1 MCLLISQKRLF
12 FPRLVGQHI
21 CQKMN
26 APLVERENDDDEEE
40 EEEGVLLSSPPPPPL
55 PVLTHHGLIPLNASD
70 GGIEANEMRIKYYYH
85 QMSSLDQKSDDAVSI
100 QSVSRADKGT
110 RTDGDEEMLEN
121 NNNNVCGNALVSHDD
136 DDDDDISKL
145 KMITTT
151 TKRVL
156 VLDDDNSTE
165 EEEENV
171 QKIKKKKKKPFE
183 TERTSMKDDD
193 GHCGFGVPGFVEKQ
207 PKMVPKQHRELNSI
221 IDNQSVLT
229 ANRRDHFTPFASNL
243 HNKILLKRICIKAG
257 NNARFFLSKTSKAF
271 RKVTLRE
278 FGVMTSSNIEQGRV
292 KAVKISEIETP
303 AQFVLCVEHGLQLN
317 DLVFAALAD
326 GGQLNVLKYLHDHL
340 LPDKMYHCSLA
351 VEYAAQNNH
360 LETLKYLIEYHDAPV
375 CKDACWRAAWK
386 GSLECLEYLVLVRRC
401 PFDRQE
407 CHDIA
412 YQNGHF
418 ETAKWIKER

>member
-1 MCLLISQKRLF
+1 
-12 FPRLVGQHI
+12 
-21 CQKMN
+21 MN
-26 APLVERENDDDEEE
+26 APLVERENDDEEE

-110 RTDGDEEMLEN
+110 RTDSDEEMLEN

-165 EEEENV
+165 EEEEENV

-193 GHCGFGVPGFVEKQ
+193 GHFGFGVPGFVEKQ

-243 HNKILLKRICIKAG
+243 HNKILLKRICIKAC

>member
-1 MCLLISQKRLF
+1 
-12 FPRLVGQHI
+12 
-21 CQKMN
+21 MN
-26 APLVERENDDDEEE
+26 APLVERENEEE
-40 EEEGVLLSSPPPPPL
+40 EEEGVLLSSPPPPPPPI
-55 PVLTHHGLIPLNASD
+55 PVLTHGLIPLNASD
-70 GGIEANEMRIKYYYH
+70 GGIEANEMRIKYYH
-85 QMSSLDQKSDDAVSI
+85 MSDFLKSDDDGVSI

-121 NNNNVCGNALVSHDD
+121 NNDNVCGDALVSHDDDDDD

-156 VLDDDNSTE
+156 VLDDDTSAEEE

-171 QKIKKKKKKPFE
+171 QKIKKKKKKKKKKPFE
-183 TERTSMKDDD
+183 TERMSMKDDD

-229 ANRRDHFTPFASNL
+229 ATNRRDHFTPFASNL

>member
-26 APLVERENDDDEEE
+26 APLVERENDDDD

-55 PVLTHHGLIPLNASD
+55 PVLTHGLIPLNASD
-70 GGIEANEMRIKYYYH
+70 GGIEANEMRIKYY

-110 RTDGDEEMLEN
+110 RADGDEEMLEN
-121 NNNNVCGNALVSHDD
+121 NNNNVCGNALVSHDDDDD

-156 VLDDDNSTE
+156 VLDDDNSTEE

>member
-1 MCLLISQKRLF
+1 M
-12 FPRLVGQHI
+12 
-21 CQKMN
+21 
-26 APLVERENDDDEEE
+26 
-40 EEEGVLLSSPPPPPL
+40 
-55 PVLTHHGLIPLNASD
+55 TIPSA
-70 GGIEANEMRIKYYYH
+70 
-85 QMSSLDQKSDDAVSI
+85 
-100 QSVSRADKGT
+100 
-110 RTDGDEEMLEN
+110 
-121 NNNNVCGNALVSHDD
+121 
-136 DDDDDISKL
+136 
-145 KMITTT
+145 
-151 TKRVL
+151 
-156 VLDDDNSTE
+156 E

-171 QKIKKKKKKPFE
+171 QKIKKKKKKKKKPFE
-183 TERTSMKDDD
+183 TERMSMKDDD
-193 GHCGFGVPGFVEKQ
+193 GHCGLACLPKQ

-229 ANRRDHFTPFASNL
+229 ATNRRDHFTPFASNL

-412 YQNGHF
+412 YRQMDTLEDRQSGSKRAAGKKAAGNLTAAFMISFIIIFFFLRAFIFRTRLKQNAVYYLLHTYFHELSLPGSAVTHDD
-418 ETAKWIKER
+418 EREKKASSTDNNENKNDIIKPENVIARLAQCKPLKSVNPRFLSRGQK

>member
-1 MCLLISQKRLF
+1 M
-12 FPRLVGQHI
+12 
-21 CQKMN
+21 
-26 APLVERENDDDEEE
+26 
-40 EEEGVLLSSPPPPPL
+40 SSPPPPPPPPL
-55 PVLTHHGLIPLNASD
+55 PVLTHGLIPLNASD
-70 GGIEANEMRIKYYYH
+70 GGIEANEMRIKYYH
-85 QMSSLDQKSDDAVSI
+85 MSDCLKSTTTA
-100 QSVSRADKGT
+100 SRSNRYPARIKVRGQT
-110 RTDGDEEMLEN
+110 AMRR
-121 NNNNVCGNALVSHDD
+121 C
-136 DDDDDISKL
+136 SK
-145 KMITTT
+145 TTT
-151 TKRVL
+151 TTSVVMLSYPRRRRRRRRRHL
-156 VLDDDNSTE
+156 ETENDNDDDEESFSFDDDTSAEEE

-171 QKIKKKKKKPFE
+171 QKIKKKKKKKKKPFE
-183 TERTSMKDDD
+183 TERMSMKDDD

-229 ANRRDHFTPFASNL
+229 ATNRRDHFTPFASNL

>member
-1 MCLLISQKRLF
+1 
-12 FPRLVGQHI
+12 
-21 CQKMN
+21 MN
-26 APLVERENDDDEEE
+26 APLVERENDEEE

-55 PVLTHHGLIPLNASD
+55 PVLTHHGLISLNASD
-70 GGIEANEMRIKYYYH
+70 GGIEANEMRIKYYY
-85 QMSSLDQKSDDAVSI
+85 QIMSSLDQKSDDAVSI

-110 RTDGDEEMLEN
+110 RTDGDEEMLE

-171 QKIKKKKKKPFE
+171 QKIKKKKKKKPFE

-317 DLVFAALAD
+317 STIW
-326 GGQLNVLKYLHDHL
+326 YLPL
-340 LPDKMYHCSLA
+340 
-351 VEYAAQNNH
+351 
-360 LETLKYLIEYHDAPV
+360 
-375 CKDACWRAAWK
+375 
-386 GSLECLEYLVLVRRC
+386 
-401 PFDRQE
+401 
-407 CHDIA
+407 
-412 YQNGHF
+412 
-418 ETAKWIKER
+418 